1 MKLEFKTNQ
10 GFYVSKLIENNTT
23 MWTASKNFDEMLFD
37 TFGRTL
43 PKYFKGTTLEVSVA
57 EDLNNKLGKIT
68 KQAELYHSTNKV
80 EISYT
85 ESR

>member
-1 MKLEFKTNQ
+1 MRLEFRTNQ

-68 KQAELYHSTNKV
+68 KQAELSHSTNKV